1 MPVLKID
8 QISLMSF
15 VFLKRNIYAMS
26 TAMFVTLSICSLVWF
41 KSAKKSFKKC
51 SPIWYDF
58 SLSLDLLKVD
68 EI

>member
-26 TAMFVTLSICSLVWF
+26 TAMLVTLSICSLVWF
-41 KSAKKSFKKC
+41 KINKNSFKK
-51 SPIWYDF
+51 SA
-58 SLSLDLLKVD
+58 SLGYYLILL
-68 EI
+68 

>member
-26 TAMFVTLSICSLVWF
+26 TAMFATLNISTLVLFKVDFSIYF
-41 KSAKKSFKKC
+41 KKSSSTKY
-51 SPIWYDF
+51 I
-58 SLSLDLLKVD
+58 LSV
-68 EI
+68 IFRFA